1 MLEPEFPT
9 AEFVSNAIRRIGDR
23 TLLAD
28 VIQYR
33 AKFAEVERI
42 QDQWAELECWCYQ
55 VGLEMGLCQ
64 HRLQDARAVQ
74 CIIEDMVQDQHISQQ
89 GGTRQQGRCGH
100 GHPVWKG
107 DDVMTPSP

>member
-42 QDQWAELECWCYQ
+42 QDQ
-55 VGLEMGLCQ
+55 
-64 HRLQDARAVQ
+64 
-74 CIIEDMVQDQHISQQ
+74 
-89 GGTRQQGRCGH
+89 
-100 GHPVWKG
+100 
-107 DDVMTPSP
+107 